1 MHILKYGGS
10 EKQAVWLANS
20 LVNEKKEVFFVSKDS
35 GILSFELDSKV
46 LTYNFKLGKSKN
58 IISKLFYM
66 VIGIKN
72 LIRIINENNI
82 TKIISFLFHS
92 NVIARILTIFVGHK
106 YKHIVTFRSD
116 RLSKRDSQE
125 SRLRTWI
132 FKHFVLEKNVTVVF
146 NSHSGFN
153 RMKSLKIDKK
163 IILNTPL
170 NSPNGIHKEE
180 NSIIYIGRFDEL
192 KNVNNIV
199 CAMKHVNDKKLT
211 LNIFGS
217 GPDLPKLNKSIIKHN
232 LESKVFINAVDPEI
246 SNKLNNYD
254 ALILGS
260 TTKHFQ
266 M

>member
-1 MHILKYGGS
+1 MGGS

-20 LVNEKKEVFFVSKDS
+20 LVNEKKEVFFVSLKDS

-125 SRLRTWI
+125 SRLRT
-132 FKHFVLEKNVTVVF
+132 
-146 NSHSGFN
+146 
-153 RMKSLKIDKK
+153 
-163 IILNTPL
+163 
-170 NSPNGIHKEE
+170 
-180 NSIIYIGRFDEL
+180 
-192 KNVNNIV
+192 
-199 CAMKHVNDKKLT
+199 
-211 LNIFGS
+211 
-217 GPDLPKLNKSIIKHN
+217 
-232 LESKVFINAVDPEI
+232 
-246 SNKLNNYD
+246 
-254 ALILGS
+254 
-260 TTKHFQ
+260 
-266 M
+266 